1 MIAVRIKKD
10 FGERRAQQSS
20 ESAEYLANEGQGAFR
35 LDAEFDAPSGI
46 TILFGAS
53 GSGKTST
60 IKAIAGI
67 LRPDSGLITL
77 NGQTLFDSEH
87 RVDTPIRERG
97 VGLVFQN
104 LALFPHMTALGNV
117 EFAVSNEARPQRRRR
132 ALELMERLRIAH
144 TAPRKPSDISGGEA
158 QRVALAR
165 ALASR
170 PRLLLLDEPL
180 SAIDE
185 ATKQDIISD
194 LKMIN
199 RDLHLPVIYVTHN
212 RDEAVSLGDYLVAY
226 DCGRVAAT
234 GEPLEI
240 LGGAVSPRVARMSG
254 VENLFEGVVVKRDAS
269 AGTMTIEV
277 TDRAETFRLDV
288 PLGKESEGQR
298 AVVAIRS
305 GDILIATEELR
316 QTSARNILSGHINS
330 IEERGAHSIVR
341 VQSGVTWTVSVTR
354 QAVKELGLQPGQ
366 KIWMAIKT
374 HSCYLL
380 EEKRS

>member
-1 MIAVRIKKD
+1 MIAVRIKKE
-10 FGERRAQQSS
+10 FGEGAAPGPAADAYAKGR
-20 ESAEYLANEGQGAFR
+20 GAFT

-60 IKAIAGI
+60 IKSIAGI
-67 LRPDSGLITL
+67 IRPDSGFIRL
-77 NGQTLFDSEH
+77 GDSTLFDSK
-87 RVDTPIRERG
+87 RRIDMPIRERG

-104 LALFPHMTALGNV
+104 LSLFPHMTALGNV
-117 EFAVSNEARPQRRRR
+117 EFAAGGPARHERRRR

-144 TAPRKPSDISGGEA
+144 TAPRRPRDISGGEA

-165 ALASR
+165 ALASS

-185 ATKQDIISD
+185 ATKQEIISD

-199 RDLHLPVIYVTHN
+199 RDLHLPVIYVTHS

-226 DCGRVAAT
+226 DAGRVAAA

-240 LGGAVSPRVARMSG
+240 LGGAVSARVARITG
-254 VENLFEGVVVKRDAS
+254 VENIFEGVVIKRDGA
-269 AGTMTIEV
+269 AGTMTLEV
-277 TDRAETFRLDV
+277 RDRTGTCSMEV
-288 PLGKESEGQR
+288 PLGREAEGQR
-298 AVVAIRS
+298 VRVAIRS

-316 QTSARNILSGHINS
+316 RTSARNILPGHIIA
-330 IEERGAHSIVR
+330 IEERAAQSIVKVR
-341 VQSGVTWTVSVTR
+341 SGVGWTASVTR
-354 QAVKELGLQPGQ
+354 QAVNELGLAPGQ

-380 EEKRS
+380 EE

>member
-10 FGERRAQQSS
+10 FGTRGAGVARGADY
-20 ESAEYLANEGQGAFR
+20 AVHEGHGVFT
-35 LDAEFDAPSGI
+35 LEAEFDAPPGI

-60 IKAIAGI
+60 IKSIAGI
-67 LRPDSGLITL
+67 LSPDSGLIKL
-77 NGQTLFDSEH
+77 NDNTLFDSE
-87 RVDTPIRERG
+87 RGINVPIRERG

-117 EFAVSNEARPQRRRR
+117 EFAVTGMGREARRRR

-144 TAPRKPSDISGGEA
+144 TIQRRPRDISGGEA

-165 ALASR
+165 ALASN

-180 SAIDE
+180 SAIDD
-185 ATKQDIISD
+185 ATKLEIISD

-199 RDLHLPVIYVTHN
+199 RDLQLPVIYVTHN
-212 RDEAVSLGDYLVAY
+212 RDEAVALGDYLVVY
-226 DCGRVAAT
+226 DGGRVAAT

-240 LGGAVSPRVARMSG
+240 LGGAVNARIARLTG
-254 VENLFEGVVVKRDAS
+254 VENIFQGLIIKRDEA
-269 AGTMTIEV
+269 AGTMTIEIH
-277 TDRAETFRLDV
+277 DRSGDACLLYV
-288 PLGKESEGQR
+288 PLGQEKAGEKVTV
-298 AVVAIRS
+298 AVRS
-305 GDILIATEELR
+305 GDILIAREELR
-316 QTSARNILSGHINS
+316 GTSARNILYGQVSS
-330 IEERGAHSIVR
+330 IEERSAQSVVHVK
-341 VQSGVTWTVSVTR
+341 SGVTWSVSVTP
-354 QAVKELGLQPGQ
+354 QAVKELELLPGQ

-380 EEKRS
+380 EEK

>member
-10 FGERRAQQSS
+10 FGERAAKQSGDAGYSAS
-20 ESAEYLANEGQGAFR
+20 EGRGAFK
-35 LDAEFDAPSGI
+35 LEAEFDAPSGI

-60 IKAIAGI
+60 IKAVAGI

-77 NGQTLFDSEH
+77 NGLTLFDSE
-87 RVDTPIRERG
+87 RGIDMPIRERG

-117 EFAVSNEARPQRRRR
+117 EFAVSGEARLARRQR

-144 TAPRKPSDISGGEA
+144 TAGRKPIDISGGEA

-185 ATKQDIISD
+185 ATKQEIISD

-199 RDLHLPVIYVTHN
+199 RDLQLPVIYVTHN

-240 LGGAVSPRVARMSG
+240 LGGAVSHRVARMSG
-254 VENLFEGVVVKRDAS
+254 VENLFEGVVVKRDAGG
-269 AGTMTIEV
+269 GTMTVEV
-277 TDRAETFRLDV
+277 ADRSDTCRLEV

-298 AVVAIRS
+298 VTVAIRS

-316 QTSARNILSGHINS
+316 HTSARNILPGHINS

-341 VQSGVTWTVSVTR
+341 VRGGVTWTVSVTR
-354 QAVKELGLQPGQ
+354 QAVSHLQLQPGQ
-366 KIWMAIKT
+366 QIWMAIKT

-380 EEKRS
+380 EEKRN

>member
-1 MIAVRIKKD
+1 MITVRVRKD
-10 FGERRAQQSS
+10 FDERASKGALSANSATGEERARFS
-20 ESAEYLANEGQGAFR
+20 
-35 LDAEFDAPSGI
+35 LDVEFDAPAGV

-67 LRPDSGLITL
+67 LKPDSGLIL
-77 NGQTLFDSEH
+77 LDGHTLFDSGH
-87 RVDTPIRERG
+87 NVDRPIRERR

-117 EFAVSNEARPQRRRR
+117 EFAAGDASRRERRRH
-132 ALELMERLRIAH
+132 ALELMERLRISH
-144 TAPRKPSDISGGEA
+144 TSARRPADISGGEA

-185 ATKQDIISD
+185 ATKQGIISD

-199 RDLHLPVIYVTHN
+199 RDLRVPVIYVTHN
-212 RDEAVSLGDYLVAY
+212 RDEAVALGDYLVAY
-226 DCGRVAAT
+226 DHGRVAAR

-240 LGGAVSPRVARMSG
+240 LNGPVNLHVARMTG
-254 VENLFEGVVVKRDAS
+254 VENIFDAVVVKRDGR
-269 AGTMTIEV
+269 AGTMTVKLLDGAGEC
-277 TDRAETFRLDV
+277 RLDV
-288 PLGKESEGQR
+288 LPGKEREGER
-298 AVVAIRS
+298 VRVAVRS
-305 GDILIATEELR
+305 GDILIATEEFR
-316 QTSARNILSGHINS
+316 STSARNILAGHITAV
-330 IEERGAHSIVR
+330 EDRDAHATLR
-341 VQSGVTWTVSVTR
+341 VKSGVNWRVSLTR
-354 QAVKELGLQPGQ
+354 QAVSELRLQPGQ

-380 EEKRS
+380 EWQ

>member
-1 MIAVRIKKD
+1 MIAVRIRKV
-10 FGERRAQQSS
+10 FEG
-20 ESAEYLANEGQGAFR
+20 GQGFS
-35 LDAEFDAPSGI
+35 LDAEFDAPAGI

-60 IKAIAGI
+60 IKSIAGI
-67 LRPDSGLITL
+67 LRPDSGLIKVQ
-77 NGQTLFDSEH
+77 GHTLFDSGRGINE
-87 RVDTPIRERG
+87 PIRERG
-97 VGLVFQN
+97 IGLVFQN

-117 EFAVSNEARPQRRRR
+117 EFAANALEKKERRTR

-144 TAPRKPSDISGGEA
+144 TAPLRPRDISGGEA

-185 ATKQDIISD
+185 ATRAEIIND

-199 RDLHLPVIYVTHN
+199 RDLSLPVIYVTHN
-212 RDEAVSLGDYLVAY
+212 RDEALSLGDYLVAY
-226 DCGRVAAT
+226 DQGRVAAT
-234 GEPLEI
+234 GEPIEI
-240 LGGAVSPRVARMSG
+240 LGGPVFARVARISG
-254 VENLFEGVVVKRDAS
+254 VENLFEGVVVKRDAV
-269 AGTMTIEV
+269 AGTMTVEV
-277 TDRAETFRLDV
+277 KQGSEACRLEV
-288 PLGKESEGQR
+288 PLGKESEGKTVTV
-298 AVVAIRS
+298 AVRS
-305 GDILIATEELR
+305 GDILLATEELR
-316 QTSARNILSGHINS
+316 GTSARNILAGHIKA
-330 IEERGAHSIVR
+330 IEERGAQSIVR

-354 QAVKELGLQPGQ
+354 QAVNQLELERDR

-380 EEKRS
+380 EN

>member
-10 FGERRAQQSS
+10 FGERRAR
-20 ESAEYLANEGQGAFR
+20 ETRVEDYPAHEGPSAFTLE
-35 LDAEFDAPSGI
+35 AEFDAPSGI

-60 IKAIAGI
+60 IKSIAGI
-67 LRPDSGLITL
+67 LRPDSGFIKL
-77 NGQTLFDSEH
+77 NGDTLFDSELGI
-87 RVDTPIRERG
+87 DKPIRERG

-104 LALFPHMTALGNV
+104 LSLFPHMTALGNV
-117 EFAVSNEARPQRRRR
+117 EFAASGIARDARRRR

-144 TAPRKPSDISGGEA
+144 TAPRKPRDISGGEA

-185 ATKQDIISD
+185 ATKHDIISD

-199 RDLHLPVIYVTHN
+199 RDLRLPVIYVTHN

-226 DCGRVAAT
+226 DCGRIAAA

-240 LGGAVSPRVARMSG
+240 LGGAVNARVARISG
-254 VENLFEGVVVKRDAS
+254 VENIFEGVVIKRDAVG
-269 AGTMTIEV
+269 GTMTVEAIDGSN
-277 TDRAETFRLDV
+277 TCCLDV
-288 PLGKESEGQR
+288 PLGKEREGQKVR
-298 AVVAIRS
+298 VAIRS
-305 GDILIATEELR
+305 GDILIATEEPR
-316 QTSARNILSGHINS
+316 RTSARNILSGHINA

-341 VQSGVTWTVSVTR
+341 VTSGVNWTVSVTR
-354 QAVKELGLQPGQ
+354 QAVSELGLMPGQ
-366 KIWMAIKT
+366 QIWMAMKT

-380 EEKRS
+380 EER